1 MHTLFDFITH
11 IKGIEY
17 IVSVSFIAGY
27 ILYWEALKPKPFKA
41 VITDGK
47 NDLDFMR
54 KSDYKTLLKNVVSAP
69 FIGLAYVATLPFV
82 FMYAVGSAALNG
94 MFGLAGRSASFGWR
108 PTEAYLT
115 GKKKE
120 EAKGKKDETKQ

>member
-17 IVSVSFIAGY
+17 IVSVTFIAGY
-27 ILYWEALKPKPFKA
+27 ILYWEALKPRPFKA

-54 KSDYKTLLKNVVSAP
+54 KSDNRALFKNIVSAP
-69 FIGLAYVATLPFV
+69 FIGLAYIATLPFV
-82 FMYAVGSAALNG
+82 FMFALGTAAING
-94 MFGLAGRSASFGWR
+94 VLSIAGKEASFGWS
-108 PTEAYLT
+108 PVEAYLT
-115 GKKKE
+115 GKKKKASE
-120 EAKGKKDETKQ
+120 KKKNENK